1 MPTIWNNLL
10 MKNISPF
17 FWSYVNAG
25 VVCYLTLLETSVCT
39 QNENSAVTS
48 NDQLQHAYL
57 LSFERAD
64 SLNVCSISPKK
75 KKKKK
80 ITKK

>member
-1 MPTIWNNLL
+1 

-25 VVCYLTLLETSVCT
+25 LVCYLTLLETSVCT

-48 NDQLQHAYL
+48 NDQPQHTYL
-57 LSFERAD
+57 LSSERAD
-64 SLNVCSISPKK
+64 SLNVWIISPNKK
-75 KKKKK
+75 ENH
-80 ITKK
+80 

>member
-1 MPTIWNNLL
+1 

-17 FWSYVNAG
+17 FCSYVNAG
-25 VVCYLTLLETSVCT
+25 LVCYLTLLQTSVCT

-48 NDQLQHAYL
+48 NDQLQHTYL
-57 LSFERAD
+57 LSSERAD

-75 KKKKK
+75 KKKRKSLK
-80 ITKK
+80 NNSDIQRFGA